1 LDLQKERRNKIYFKE
16 EFIHEIFESNEN
28 YIAMLNTNFWKKYFA
43 VYDFLNV
50 LEPYQKLLAAFVEAF
65 GDVRG
70 KKILDAGAGTG
81 NLAALLEKCGAKVVG
96 LDFSKEGLEI
106 FKKKLPNS
114 QTIFHD
120 LTKPLPFPD
129 KSFDAVVSNNTIYT
143 LPLETR
149 PAVFKEFFR
158 VLKPNGKIV
167 VSNVREGWKPLTIYL
182 AHIRWS
188 IREKGFIKTIADILH
203 LLIPTLKIFYYNFL
217 IQKENRNHAYSF
229 IKSDEHRALLQ
240 SAGFSNISENLFVY
254 ANQAIL
260 NLADK

>member
-1 LDLQKERRNKIYFKE
+1 MDLQKERRNKIYFKE

-188 IREKGFIKTIADILH
+188 IRD
-203 LLIPTLKIFYYNFL
+203 
-217 IQKENRNHAYSF
+217 
-229 IKSDEHRALLQ
+229 
-240 SAGFSNISENLFVY
+240 
-254 ANQAIL
+254 
-260 NLADK
+260 